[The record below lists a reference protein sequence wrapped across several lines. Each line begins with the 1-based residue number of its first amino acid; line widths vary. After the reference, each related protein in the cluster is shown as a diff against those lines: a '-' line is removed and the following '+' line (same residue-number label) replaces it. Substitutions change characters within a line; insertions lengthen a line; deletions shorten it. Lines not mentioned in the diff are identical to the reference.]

1 LAVSDVIAVYAAL
14 VGTAAVA
21 WPVWQARKARRPDV
35 EVALFFTTLR
45 NEVSA
50 QEFRCLF
57 LEARNRGDHPIRV
70 TTAGVSNEKINY
82 TFMPGRI
89 DVYKKGAAFPHASIN
104 DDFPRAEVST
114 ILPPPIPGIILPHD
128 AGSRML
134 PEEAMTAL
142 LASLMKARSEGE
154 AYQGL
159 SDDELTEEAVLD
171 FDSELV
177 GWVNLATGEPFSTK
191 GKARR
196 H

>member
-1 LAVSDVIAVYAAL
+1 MAVSDVIAVYAAL

-21 WPVWQARKARRPDV
+21 WPVSQARKARRPDV

-89 DVYKKGAAFPHASIN
+89 DVYKKGDVSGVVSAPLGQCVAAGRGACLAVP
-104 DDFPRAEVST
+104 DRQGRP
-114 ILPPPIPGIILPHD
+114 
-128 AGSRML
+128 SR
-134 PEEAMTAL
+134 
-142 LASLMKARSEGE
+142 R
-154 AYQGL
+154 
-159 SDDELTEEAVLD
+159 
-171 FDSELV
+171 
-177 GWVNLATGEPFSTK
+177 
-191 GKARR
+191 
-196 H
+196 